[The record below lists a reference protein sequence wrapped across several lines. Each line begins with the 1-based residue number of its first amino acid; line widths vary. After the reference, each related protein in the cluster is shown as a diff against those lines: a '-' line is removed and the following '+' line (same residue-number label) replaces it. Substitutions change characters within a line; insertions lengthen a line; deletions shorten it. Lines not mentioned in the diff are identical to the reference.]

1 MNTLRLLF
9 FSFTRIWGVLPKNL
23 RSATG
28 GLLSTMVVL
37 GVLELCGIMSLSV
50 FAGVLNDPEQ
60 VQRSRY
66 AAKLVEY
73 FPSLLPVFSDA
84 RLLMLVAVFIPI
96 TMIMLKNIVS
106 AYVAWKTGL
115 LGGEV
120 SSYVGCEIMK
130 RFVYMPYDWHIS
142 ALSADA
148 FTKMSWRH
156 YLGQLLIQSL
166 IVYSNLIT
174 SGMLFL
180 GLFFYAPGM
189 TILVLGV
196 MAISATVLYGII
208 RKNIDSASHTFA
220 TAQAEESQA
229 TMTAVRGIRE
239 ILIYQ
244 QQPVFL
250 TAISQ
255 AVTKGIR
262 PQVFLQTAPPIPTWV
277 LETMGFILIGAT
289 LAWMTLI
296 QDASR
301 AAITANIAMLTLTTW
316 RVLPSLNRAVGAIV
330 NIRAAQPMGL
340 PCLDYMEKLKAAPQL
355 SVESQ
360 AKDFSI
366 KQHIR
371 LENVFYRYP
380 GAEQD
385 SLKGVTLEIPRG
397 ASVGI
402 IGASGAGKSTLVNL
416 LSGLLQPTRG
426 EIRVDGK
433 PMTPEQML
441 SYRQSIGYVPQ
452 NPYLMAGTVADNIS
466 FSQWGKPADTEKIH
480 AACRQ
485 AQIDFLGD
493 NFENISRGIGENGA
507 GLSGGQA
514 QRVTIARAL
523 YAAPAVLIFDEATSS
538 LDLHTEES
546 IRKTISDLPQN
557 ITRVIIAHKLS
568 ALKNCDLVYWL
579 EDGKV
584 FRKGATEELLADY
597 QATDINITAT
607 K

>member
-1 MNTLRLLF
+1 
-9 FSFTRIWGVLPKNL
+9 
-23 RSATG
+23 
-28 GLLSTMVVL
+28 MVIL
-37 GVLELCGIMSLSV
+37 GALELCGIMSLSV

-60 VQRSRY
+60 VLRSRY
-66 AAKLVEY
+66 AAKLVEH
-73 FPSLLPVFSDA
+73 FPSLLPIFSDV
-84 RLLMLVAVFIPI
+84 RLLILAAVFIPI
-96 TMIMLKNIVS
+96 TLIMLKNIVS
-106 AYVAWKTGL
+106 AHVAWKTGL

-130 RFVYMPYDWHIS
+130 RFVYMPYDWHLS
-142 ALSADA
+142 ALSAEA
-148 FTKMSWRH
+148 FTKMTWRQ

-166 IVYSNLIT
+166 VAYSNLIT
-174 SGMLFL
+174 SGILFL

-208 RKNIDSASHTFA
+208 RKNIDRASHAFA

-250 TAISQ
+250 QAISQ

-262 PQVFLQTAPPIPTWV
+262 PQAFLQTAPPIPTWV
-277 LETMGFILIGAT
+277 LETMGFVLIGAT

-330 NIRAAQPMGL
+330 SIRAVQPMGL
-340 PCLDYMEKLKAAPQL
+340 PCLDYMETLKAAPQL
-355 SVESQ
+355 SVDSQ
-360 AKDFSI
+360 GKDFTI

-371 LENVFYRYP
+371 LDNVFYRYP

-416 LSGLLQPTRG
+416 LSGLLQPTQG
-426 EIRVDGK
+426 EIQVDGK

-466 FSQWGKPADTEKIH
+466 FSQWGKPADTDRIY
-480 AACRQ
+480 AACRH

-546 IRKTISDLPQN
+546 IRKTIADLPQN
-557 ITRVIIAHKLS
+557 ITRIIIAHKLT

-584 FRKGATEELLADY
+584 FRKGATDEILAGY
-597 QATDINITAT
+597 QASDRAI
-607 K
+607 

>member
-1 MNTLRLLF
+1 METLRLLF
-9 FSFTRIWGVLPKNL
+9 LSFTRIWCILTPKL
-23 RSATG
+23 RRSTGFLLATLIIL
-28 GLLSTMVVL
+28 GL
-37 GVLELCGIMSLSV
+37 LELCGIMSLSL

-60 VQRSRY
+60 VRRSPY
-66 AAKLVEY
+66 ASELIKL
-73 FPSLLPVFSDA
+73 FPLFSPILSDV

-96 TMIMLKNIVS
+96 IMIALKNVVA
-106 AYVAWKTGL
+106 AYVTWKTGL

-120 SSYVGCEIMK
+120 SSYVGCEIMR
-130 RFVYMPYDWHIS
+130 RFVYMPYEWHIS
-142 ALSADA
+142 TLSAEA
-148 FTKMSWRH
+148 FTKMTWRH
-156 YLGQLLIQSL
+156 FLGQLLIQSL
-166 IVYSNLIT
+166 VAYSNFIT
-174 SGMLFL
+174 SGLLFL

-196 MAISATVLYGII
+196 MAISATVLYGAI
-208 RKNIDSASHTFA
+208 RKKVDHASNTFA
-220 TAQAEESQA
+220 VAQAEESQA

-250 TAISQ
+250 QAISQ

-277 LETMGFILIGAT
+277 LESMGFLLIGGT

-301 AAITANIAMLTLTTW
+301 ASITANIAMLTLTTW

-330 NIRAAQPMGL
+330 SIRAAQPMGL
-340 PCLDYMEKLKAAPQL
+340 PCLAYMEKLKSAPQ
-355 SVESQ
+355 Q
-360 AKDFSI
+360 SI
-366 KQHIR
+366 DSHDKNFTIKKNIR
-371 LENVFYRYP
+371 LHNVFYRYP
-380 GAEQD
+380 AAEQD
-385 SLKGVTLEIPRG
+385 SLQGVTLEIPRG

-402 IGASGAGKSTLVNL
+402 IGPSGAGKSTLVNV
-416 LSGLLQPTRG
+416 LSGLLQPTQG
-426 EIRVDGK
+426 EIQVDGR
-433 PMTPEQML
+433 PMTQEQMS

-466 FSQWGKPADTEKIH
+466 FSQWGKPADMKKMH

-485 AQIDFLGD
+485 AQIDFLGE
-493 NFENISRGIGENGA
+493 NFENISRAIGENGA

-538 LDLHTEES
+538 LDVHTEES

-557 ITRVIIAHKLS
+557 ITRIIIAHKLS
-568 ALKNCDLVYWL
+568 ALTNCDLVYWL

-584 FRKGATEELLADY
+584 FRNGATDELLADY
-597 QATDINITAT
+597 QAMNRDIPDIT
-607 K
+607 